1 MSLKINSF
9 KDINNLIYSK
19 YVYVVLTI
27 LLTYNLYT
35 IKSSI
40 LSEQFNDFQEMYRIV
55 HPPSPMQS
63 SLRTF
68 PSLQKVPSGLTALN
82 PRSFPQPQTNTDLLS
97 VHLLLWA
104 FPINGIIQY
113 VVFCIWYLSL
123 RHVLRFIRAV
133 ACYQFPVP
141 FYSG

>member
-40 LSEQFNDFQEMYRIV
+40 LSEQFNDF
-55 HPPSPMQS
+55 
-63 SLRTF
+63 
-68 PSLQKVPSGLTALN
+68 
-82 PRSFPQPQTNTDLLS
+82 
-97 VHLLLWA
+97 
-104 FPINGIIQY
+104 
-113 VVFCIWYLSL
+113 
-123 RHVLRFIRAV
+123 
-133 ACYQFPVP
+133 
-141 FYSG
+141 